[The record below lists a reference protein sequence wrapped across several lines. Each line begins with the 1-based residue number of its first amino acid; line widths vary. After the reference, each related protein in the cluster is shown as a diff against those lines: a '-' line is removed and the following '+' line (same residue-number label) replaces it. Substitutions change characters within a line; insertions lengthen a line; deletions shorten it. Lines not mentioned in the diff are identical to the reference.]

1 MKEGSGM
8 RWREGQ
14 HGTTSFTATELL
26 GWLGDPVRPHTCALV
41 TEVLV
46 CLRSYPN
53 SELDPLGQ
61 TGKIKS
67 LLEVCWHLVRFLTS
81 FIFCGLYTST
91 SSLHLPV
98 SLFHRIN
105 CSHIFFSL
113 FSLHLILFS
122 DAEKF
127 IKTEFL
133 LQSWQVLT
141 GGKVDVRAELN

>member
-41 TEVLV
+41 TKVLV

-53 SELDPLGQ
+53 SELDHLGQ

-98 SLFHRIN
+98 SLFHLIN
-105 CSHIFFSL
+105 CSHIFSVSFLYIWFCSQTLKNSLKLNFSCNP
-113 FSLHLILFS
+113 
-122 DAEKF
+122 
-127 IKTEFL
+127 
-133 LQSWQVLT
+133 
-141 GGKVDVRAELN
+141 GKC